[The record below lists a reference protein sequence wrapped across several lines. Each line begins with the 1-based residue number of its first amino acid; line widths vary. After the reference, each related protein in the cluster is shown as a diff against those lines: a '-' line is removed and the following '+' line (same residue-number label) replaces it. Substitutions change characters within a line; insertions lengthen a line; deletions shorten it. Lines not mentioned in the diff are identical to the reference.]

1 MPRDRTPRFV
11 LALAAL
17 LVGLQ
22 FLGVMVPGGSGHA
35 AYGPAAAPL
44 EPSTDVVVADGER
57 TDEFAPCGD
66 VGQIA
71 GLKSWTAGR
80 DRRHAVEPDTD
91 RAAAGAWRNER
102 AALPPGGLTASHL
115 ASRSPATG
123 SLASLQLLRC

>member
-35 AYGPAAAPL
+35 AYGSAPVPL
-44 EPSTDVVVADGER
+44 ERSTDVVVADAEH

-66 VGQIA
+66 AGQIA
-71 GLKSWTAGR
+71 GLKSWPAGR
-80 DRRHAVEPDTD
+80 DRRHAVEPDAE
-91 RAAAGAWRNER
+91 RSPAGTWRNER
-102 AALPPGGLTASHL
+102 TALPPGGLTASPL
-115 ASRSPATG
+115 ASRTPATG